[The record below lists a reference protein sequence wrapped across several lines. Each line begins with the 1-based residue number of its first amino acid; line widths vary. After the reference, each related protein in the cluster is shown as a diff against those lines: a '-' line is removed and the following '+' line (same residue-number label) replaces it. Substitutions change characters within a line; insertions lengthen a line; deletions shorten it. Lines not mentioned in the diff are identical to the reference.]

1 LESALA
7 DSNLAP
13 TGKLAS
19 LVGNLY
25 RAGRAVF
32 AAYGRHDGSLL
43 AAAIA
48 YRVLFSVVPF
58 VAVLVSVLDIVL
70 PDSARD
76 RFTAWLFGELPG
88 TEIENSVSREL
99 AGSGATAPLAGLAA
113 LAVLIWG
120 ASGMAS
126 SVRRAFRI
134 VWEAEQRPDYVGG
147 KLRDLALV
155 ALTGVLVVG
164 AFALSVIAQVAVE
177 AGADLSDAIGV
188 SAPLDVLVV
197 VAQVASSVIA
207 TFVAL
212 LVLYR
217 VVPPLDTPF
226 DHIWLPALL
235 TALAFQAATAGFSI
249 YVARFADFNTVYGPL
264 GAVLAFLLLVYVL
277 AMVVLLGAELVAA
290 RRR

>member
-1 LESALA
+1 VAE
-7 DSNLAP
+7 
-13 TGKLAS
+13 
-19 LVGNLY
+19 
-25 RAGRAVF
+25 
-32 AAYGRHDGSLL
+32 AYGRHDGSLL

-58 VAVLVSVLDIVL
+58 VAVLVSVLDLVL
-70 PDSARD
+70 PDDARD
-76 RFTAWLFGELPG
+76 RFSAWLFGELPG
-88 TEIENSVSREL
+88 SEIESSVSREL
-99 AGSGATAPLAGLAA
+99 AGSGVTAPLVGLVAI
-113 LAVLIWG
+113 AVLVWG
-120 ASGMAS
+120 ASGMMS
-126 SVRRAFRI
+126 SLRRSFRI
-134 VWEAEQRPDYVGG
+134 VWEAERRPDYVGG
-147 KLRDLALV
+147 KLRDLTLV

-164 AFALSVIAQVAVE
+164 AFALSVVAQVAVE

-197 VAQVASSVIA
+197 LAQVASSVVA

-217 VVPPLDTPF
+217 LVPPLQTPF
-226 DHIWLPALL
+226 RQLWVPSLA
-235 TALAFQAATAGFSI
+235 TALAFQAASAGFST